1 MDTGSQRTYVTE
13 EIVKQFHLSPS
24 ARESYA
30 VFTFGS
36 NKPNQISTPLAAF
49 DLKLNNGRNL
59 TITVSVVT
67 KISEKILRSPL
78 DNLSTKKLKGCKLAD
93 KPPLR
98 DESSEIGILI
108 ENDHYEQCG
117 MELFMTGIKI
127 GNEKFDLKNFY
138 LSLLFYHLGSKFD
151 LIFIL
156 IFLFII
162 SYITIYILPF

>member
-1 MDTGSQRTYVTE
+1 MLLSYGEKVMMQTATIVVSNKNIQIPTIKIGILMDTGSQRTYVTE

-93 KPPLR
+93 KPPLQ
-98 DESSEIGILI
+98 DESSKIGILI
-108 ENDHYEQCG
+108 GNDHYE
-117 MELFMTGIKI
+117 
-127 GNEKFDLKNFY
+127 
-138 LSLLFYHLGSKFD
+138 
-151 LIFIL
+151 
-156 IFLFII
+156 
-162 SYITIYILPF
+162 